1 MTGIVRDPRYL
12 LHRPADG
19 HPETPWRLET
29 IYAMLDEPDM
39 QKDFRLI
46 QARMATEEEIRW
58 VHSAEYIHW
67 VAATANRALSRLNP
81 DTYASADSWTAARL
95 AIGGVLQ
102 AIAEVLCANLRNAFA
117 LVRPPGHHA
126 EHSRAMGYCIF
137 NNVALGAIFAQRVFG
152 LKRILIVDWDVHHGN
167 GTQHA
172 FERDPSVL
180 FFSVHQYPL
189 YPGTGL
195 FTETGLGPGEG
206 FTVNV
211 PLPKGYG
218 NGEFVA
224 IFERLL
230 RPLAFEFRPDFILV
244 SAGFDCHTADPFGGM
259 RLTAQG
265 FAALTRSLMMMADTL
280 CAGRLVLVLEGGYHM
295 TSLSEPVRLVLRE
308 LGNLSH
314 CDVSRWLSLADPRKL
329 KYVLSRSAH
338 VHRRYWKCFTEQ
350 AHI

>member
-1 MTGIVRDPRYL
+1 MTGVVRDHRYL
-12 LHRPADG
+12 LHQPPDG
-19 HPETPWRLET
+19 HPESHRRVEAL
-29 IYAMLDEPDM
+29 YAMLDEPDM

-46 QARMATEEEIRW
+46 RPRMATAEEIQW
-58 VHSAEYIHW
+58 IHSGEYMQW
-67 VAATANRALSRLNP
+67 VAATANKPLSRLNP

-95 AIGGVLQ
+95 AAGGLFQ
-102 AIAEVLCANLRNAFA
+102 AVTEVLCGNVKNAVA

-137 NNVALGAIFAQRVFG
+137 NNVALGAMFAQRVLG

-195 FTETGLGPGEG
+195 FTETGIGPAEG

-224 IFERLL
+224 IFEWLL
-230 RPLAFEFRPDFILV
+230 RPLAFEFRPDLILV
-244 SAGFDCHTADPFGGM
+244 SAGFDCHAADPLGGM

-280 CAGRLVLVLEGGYHM
+280 CAGRLVLVLEGGYHLKA
-295 TSLSEPVRLVLRE
+295 LSESVKAVLRE
-308 LGNLSH
+308 LRDLNH
-314 CDVSRWLSLADPRKL
+314 CDVSHWLNLADPRKL
-329 KYVLSRSAH
+329 DYALRRSMH
-338 VHRRYWKCFTEQ
+338 VHQRHWKCFSERLP
-350 AHI
+350 A